1 MLKGFYPN
9 QSPSNKRRRLQT
21 RQSVQTKSSSV
32 ASITYAYI
40 GNGTLTN
47 ASPNFTIT
55 AAGIGTASATRRV
68 LILMGGVLGGG
79 LSITS
84 ATIGGIA
91 AAVHY
96 QVTEANNGWSASI
109 SAIVPTGTTADVT
122 VVMNGS
128 IFFTPQYHIYTVDNA
143 TISAPYATAT
153 NFNAVNSLSL
163 SVPYTTVA
171 GSLNI
176 IGIGWASSAT
186 KSPIALPAYTGDNL
200 SPIISVLSLN
210 GTPVAG
216 TVTDTVTWSTLLTT
230 AAIGII
236 SFPPAPANLS
246 LSIAGIQATS
256 AQGAI
261 TTTGT
266 NAIAGIQAA
275 ASQGTIA
282 TAIAIP
288 LAGIQAAA
296 SQGAITTTGTN
307 AIAGIQAAASQG
319 TIATAI
325 AIPLAGIQ
333 AAASQ
338 GAVTYSTAA
347 ASLEL
352 TLVGILA
359 TASQGA
365 ITTAG
370 SKAIAG
376 IQATASQGAITSA
389 IAIPLAGIQAAASQ
403 GAVTYSAAG
412 TLEIVVAGIQ
422 ATTSQGAVT
431 TTGSKAI
438 AGIQA
443 TASQGAVVYVDSAVT
458 NRPTRKILR
467 SIIDTKAIAISS
479 RAAIRSGK
487 ATVFEPKVV
496 NATARAQ
503 PIGYIGACKPE
514 KVLVITTHTAT
525 AITKAGIPAS
535 IYQEKAAK
543 IVTGSRVLVTSR
555 LLTVI
560 SGMPSVQIIA
570 AAYPDGS
577 LTPIRSGD
585 ISYIHTTRYS

>member
-21 RQSVQTKSSSV
+21 RQSVQTKSSSA
-32 ASITYAYI
+32 ASVTYAYI

-256 AQGAI
+256 A
-261 TTTGT
+261 
-266 NAIAGIQAA
+266 
-275 ASQGTIA
+275 
-282 TAIAIP
+282 
-288 LAGIQAAA
+288 
-296 SQGAITTTGTN
+296 QGAITTTGTN